1 MENLIGMSVISIP
14 VIVSG
19 NIIYKSKF
27 KSYKPFSIIFGIMIF
42 FIFILPFLLIGILGD
57 EGMHWF
63 DVAGFGIYHFG
74 PSWLT
79 LLLGYFSISGWL
91 SFWILKRNNL
101 LNSQIIEPNEKEN
114 GHAQHSTGNWY
125 NV

>member
-1 MENLIGMSVISIP
+1 MINSQGMENLIGMSVISIP

-19 NIIYKSKF
+19 NIIYKRKF
-27 KSYKPFSIIFGIMIF
+27 KSYKPFSVIFGIMIF
-42 FIFILPFLLIGILGD
+42 FIFILPFLLLGILGD

-63 DVAGFGIYHFG
+63 DVAGYGIYHFG

-79 LLLGYFSISGWL
+79 LILGYFSISGWL

-101 LNSQIIEPNEKEN
+101 LNSQTIESIGKEK
-114 GHAQHSTGNWY
+114 
-125 NV
+125 